1 MNKYLITIAYIFIG
15 IGTLVPLS
23 GNCQVL
29 SQRDAIA
36 RIVANN
42 AGVKAVQASGNA
54 DVLSLQNA
62 NTLPDPEVS
71 GGYIFGDGTDNRWE
85 LEVSQSFAWPGL
97 YGAQKKIIGS
107 VSAANEERRRVAALD
122 VADQARQQ
130 MVRGTYLTQHLSLL
144 ENLKANMDSLAHSI
158 EYGYNKGELTIL
170 DLKKVR
176 FEIFRL
182 DAQIAQV
189 RSERQI
195 VESALTAL
203 NNGER
208 IAVDFSQYDV
218 EPLNA
223 LSYYLDKARQSP
235 EIALSDYAIE
245 TARLEGEAARMG
257 RLPSLTLGYKHS
269 MEDGYS
275 FNGVTAGI
283 SVPVFSGRKARQ
295 AAQAR
300 QNAAEYDRTQTAN
313 DIEAKVSALYD
324 RTLRQQELLKHFLP
338 VVLDDEY
345 PELLLMAY
353 HGGET
358 NVITLIQE
366 MNYYLQARQEY
377 LEADYAYRAGLASL
391 NRYDLPY

>member
-1 MNKYLITIAYIFIG
+1 MNKPIISYIFSG
-15 IGTLVPLS
+15 ICVLASLS
-23 GNCQVL
+23 GSAQTL

-36 RIVANN
+36 RIIANN
-42 AGVKAVQASGNA
+42 AGVKGIQASGNA
-54 DVLSLQNA
+54 DVLSLQND

-71 GGYIFGDGTDNRWE
+71 GGYLFGDGTDNRWE
-85 LEVSQSFAWPGL
+85 LEVSQGFAWPGL
-97 YGAQKKIIGS
+97 YGAQKKVIGS
-107 VSAANEERRRVAALD
+107 VSAANEERRRVAALT

-130 MVRGTYLTQHLSLL
+130 MIRGTYLTQHLSLL
-144 ENLKANMDSLAHSI
+144 ERLKANMDSLAHSI
-158 EYGYNKGELTIL
+158 EYGYNKGELTLL

-182 DAQIAQV
+182 DTQIAQV
-189 RSERQI
+189 RSERQK

-203 NNGER
+203 NNGEN
-208 IAVDFSQYDV
+208 IAVDMTQYDV

-235 EIALSDYAIE
+235 EIALSDRAIE

-257 RLPSLTLGYKHS
+257 RLPSLSLGYKHS
-269 MEDGYS
+269 IEDGHS

-300 QNAAEYDRTQTAN
+300 QTAAEYDRAQTAN
-313 DIEAKVSALYD
+313 DIETQVSALYD
-324 RTLRQQELLKHFLP
+324 QTLRQQDLLKHFSP

-358 NVITLIQE
+358 NIITLIQE

-391 NRYDLPY
+391 NRYDLPF